1 MGLATE
7 GEEAAMPRGW
17 EGNRRSGIALD
28 MRHRLQRF
36 IHLLSHGLRKG
47 DEHPSYTSH
56 GVWHTLPFLPRLTY
70 EDRIQDDFR
79 RLDSKRQ
86 KSSSG
91 TQKQSR
97 SRKYVARLRDNVLP

>member
-56 GVWHTLPFLPRLTY
+56 GVWPVVYWGVYAGIR
-70 EDRIQDDFR
+70 RIPT
-79 RLDSKRQ
+79 
-86 KSSSG
+86 SG
-91 TQKQSR
+91 FF
-97 SRKYVARLRDNVLP
+97 

>member
-36 IHLLSHGLRKG
+36 IHLLSHGLRST
-47 DEHPSYTSH
+47 PP
-56 GVWHTLPFLPRLTY
+56 TLLMGYGTLYLFY
-70 EDRIQDDFR
+70 
-79 RLDSKRQ
+79 LD
-86 KSSSG
+86 
-91 TQKQSR
+91 
-97 SRKYVARLRDNVLP
+97 